1 MKINAN
7 KNYLKTY
14 CVPFGRSHLVRCR
27 EINHAGKIKID
38 CEF

>member
-14 CVPFGRSHLVRCR
+14 CVPFGRSHLVS
-27 EINHAGKIKID
+27 IAGKSIMRVK
-38 CEF
+38 